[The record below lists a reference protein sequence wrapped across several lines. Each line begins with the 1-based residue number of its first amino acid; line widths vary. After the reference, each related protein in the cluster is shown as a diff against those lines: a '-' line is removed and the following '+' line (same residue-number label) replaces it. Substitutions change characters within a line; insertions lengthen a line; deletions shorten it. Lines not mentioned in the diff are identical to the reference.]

1 MVKKIDARQA
11 MELEIE
17 HMRTSLLVMK
27 QQSEAGE
34 YELMKIKMDAI
45 DEDLKKKEEE
55 LGNMDALQ
63 QVLESCHQECLTQL
77 VPSTLEEFSF
87 LFGVKLKKRVFN
99 FNLDNSIRP
108 HIKF

>member
-11 MELEIE
+11 IELEIDR
-17 HMRTSLLVMK
+17 MRTTLHVMK
-27 QQSEAGE
+27 QQSEVGG
-34 YELMKIKMDAI
+34 YESVKIKMDAI

-77 VPSTLEEFSF
+77 VPPTLEEFTF
-87 LFGVKLKKRVFN
+87 
-99 FNLDNSIRP
+99 
-108 HIKF
+108 